1 MLLDRQISAHTQTV
15 AVSFIYCLQCFP
27 SSVCVE
33 QITGWMDGWMGD
45 QSIEQCCCCCCCCC
59 RIIDCLWSES
69 AGEGVERSR
78 APVEHLRW
86 ATPSYAFATIGCK
99 PADIASGNEERER
112 ERAVTRYHHQHQQMQ
127 KTNQLVRFVC
137 TATHTRQSKLTNA
150 PFECSPVKVDANTL
164 V

>member
-86 ATPSYAFATIGCK
+86 ATPSHAFATIGCK

-112 ERAVTRYHHQHQQMQ
+112 ERE
-127 KTNQLVRFVC
+127 L
-137 TATHTRQSKLTNA
+137 
-150 PFECSPVKVDANTL
+150 SPVTITNINRCRRLISSSDLCAQQPTPDRAN
-164 V
+164 